1 VDTTARPI
9 LDPRRD
15 IVASH
20 RPATNERGVPAA
32 TPASEVRVAA
42 IPQEN
47 DEDRKRMLLADRLAA
62 IGTLAAGAAHE
73 INNPLTYALI
83 NVEHVLRL
91 LRAFSAAGGE
101 VVLDPGTNLLPLF
114 VRSLEQANDGMQ
126 RVREIVH
133 NLLTFSS
140 GGVATRTLVDV
151 RAIVE
156 SSIQMSMHEIVH
168 RARVVR
174 QFSEVPPVE
183 ANEAALGQVFLNLL
197 VNAAQAIPEG
207 DVQQNEVRVAIFPD
221 DGGNVAIEIADTGAG
236 IPADVLP
243 RIFDPFFT
251 ANKARGTGLGLSISH
266 GTIAALNGTIGVSS
280 EAGRGSCFRVSLPA
294 SARWRSA
301 HLRSGGEPGGAL
313 RRVLIVDDDA
323 LVAEALARALEGES
337 QVEVITDSREAIARL
352 VAGERWDVILC
363 DLMMAGV
370 SGMAMYGETLTR
382 APDAAGS
389 FVFMTAGA
397 FTSGARAFVE
407 NMPNR
412 CIEKPIDVDRLR
424 ELVRRG
430 EPGRRAP

>member
-1 VDTTARPI
+1 VPSSRSESDKPQVRAAR
-9 LDPRRD
+9 
-15 IVASH
+15 
-20 RPATNERGVPAA
+20 
-32 TPASEVRVAA
+32 PASEVRVAA
-42 IPQEN
+42 AALDS

-83 NVEHVLRL
+83 NVEHVLRQ

-101 VVLDPGTNLLPLF
+101 IVTDTGADSLPAL

-126 RVREIVH
+126 RVRAIVH

-140 GGVATRTLVDV
+140 GGVAVRTLVDV

-156 SSIQMSMHEIVH
+156 SSIQMSMHELVH

-174 QFSEVPPVE
+174 RFSEVPPVE

-207 DVQQNEVRVAIFPD
+207 AVQQNEVRVTIFAED
-221 DGGNVAIEIADTGAG
+221 DGNVAIEITDTGAG
-236 IPADVLP
+236 IPVDLLP

-266 GTIAALNGTIGVSS
+266 GTIAALNGTIRVSS
-280 EAGRGSCFRVSLPA
+280 EVGRGTCFRVTLPA
-294 SARWRSA
+294 SARWRSMRA
-301 HLRSGGEPGGAL
+301 STAAEPGLARR

-323 LVAEALARALEGES
+323 LVGEALARALEGEAK
-337 QVEVITDSREAIARL
+337 VEVMTEGRVAVERL
-352 VAGERWDVILC
+352 AAGERWDVILC
-363 DLMMAGV
+363 DLMMAGF
-370 SGMAMYGETLTR
+370 SGMEMYGETLRR

-389 FVFMTAGA
+389 LVFMTAGA

-407 NMPNR
+407 NMANR
-412 CIEKPIDVDRLR
+412 CIEKPIEVERLR
-424 ELVRRG
+424 ELVRRS
-430 EPGRRAP
+430 ETGRHRE